1 MAERIH
7 KLLAAAGVGSRRQI
21 EAWIEAGRVTVNGRP
36 ASKGQAV
43 EARDRIAVDGRLV
56 RLRDAEEVSHRALL
70 YHRPPGEPIKAEAD
84 RTAQSSL
91 ERLPRVRGRRWLAVS
106 PLSAADG
113 GLELFLT
120 DGDLAAAL
128 SKRAPELTMEYSLRL
143 RGGFDETTVPTVIA
157 AAAGDAEATGVMLE
171 LEPTGGE
178 AANRWARAVV
188 RGLRPRDL
196 KRIFELCGIELN
208 RVIRTRFGPLGMD
221 RALARGV
228 SRRLTDGELATLREA
243 AGLAQERPRQ
253 RAQPRAGAR
262 RTQRP
267 VSDEGAEGPARPRR
281 TSAGGARGGARRRPA
296 RG

>member
-1 MAERIH
+1 VAERIH
-7 KLLAAAGVGSRRQI
+7 KLLATAGIGSRRQI

-43 EARDRIAVDGRLV
+43 EARDRIAVDGRPV

-70 YHRPPGEPIKAEAD
+70 YHRPPGEPIKAEAE

-120 DGDLAAAL
+120 DGELAAAL
-128 SKRAPELTMEYSLRL
+128 SKHAPELTMEYSLRL
-143 RGGFDETTVPTVIA
+143 RGGFDETTVPAVLA
-157 AAAGDAEATGVMLE
+157 AAAADVEASGALLE
-171 LEPTGGE
+171 LAPTGGE

-208 RVIRTRFGPLGMD
+208 RVIRTRFGPLAMD

-228 SRRLTDGELATLREA
+228 SRRLSDGELASLRDA
-243 AGLAQERPRQ
+243 AGLPKARPPRPGQ
-253 RAQPRAGAR
+253 ARAGAPQA
-262 RTQRP
+262 QRP
-267 VSDEGAEGPARPRR
+267 TADGAAAGPARPRR
-281 TSAGGARGGARRRPA
+281 ARPGSRTPRR
-296 RG
+296 